1 LPDQFGS
8 RLKRSF
14 DATAKLEQL
23 AIAQATLLMSIDCLP
38 HVPRFEARRRLVH
51 VADQLIAT
59 LYFKFFFAHMVNC
72 RLIADPTDV
81 EPRCFIDRG
90 NCTGHRCPSL
100 PKMRPDFDVK
110 ILC

>member
-1 LPDQFGS
+1 
-8 RLKRSF
+8 LKRSF

-59 LYFKFFFAHMVNC
+59 LYFNFFLLIW
-72 RLIADPTDV
+72 LIA
-81 EPRCFIDRG
+81 G
-90 NCTGHRCPSL
+90 
-100 PKMRPDFDVK
+100 
-110 ILC
+110 